1 MIAPLSLL
9 NILVLSPIQ
18 GFRVKNVALR
28 QAGKVGEKKLEKNS
42 IFFFFE
48 NSVHSQVKA
57 DKDQRGRFFN
67 FLSALLVLACLL
79 YDPVLLGDVGHSLL
93 GVADDRLRAL
103 SGWYRY

>member
-1 MIAPLSLL
+1 MK
-9 NILVLSPIQ
+9 ILYT
-18 GFRVKNVALR
+18 VK
-28 QAGKVGEKKLEKNS
+28 S
-42 IFFFFE
+42 
-48 NSVHSQVKA
+48 SQVKA